1 MPDSAVKQL
10 ICDICGA
17 EVRDGSLYC
26 YNCGGSVSQA
36 GVYSLVEPR
45 AEDNGLSAKAYP
57 DSPSRSDRQS
67 SRRRRSTRGR
77 SNEVVWEPKTGI
89 SIGFIVGSLIFVLIA
104 VVLLLIANYLK

>member
-1 MPDSAVKQL
+1 MPETAVKQP

-36 GVYSLVEPR
+36 GVDDAVETR
-45 AEDNGLSAKAYP
+45 ADGNGLPAKAYP
-57 DSPSRSDRQS
+57 DPPSRSDRQS

-77 SNEVVWEPKTGI
+77 SNEVVWEPRTGI
-89 SIGFIVGSLIFVLIA
+89 STGFIVGSLIFVLIA
-104 VVLLLIANYLK
+104 VALLLIANYLK